1 MQGKAAGDEMS
12 ERLAEQ
18 TREIATLRAQL
29 AAAPSLDVDDMGG
42 MSLGESL
49 GGELEAEALAPP
61 PVAAVPDALTAEMR
75 TKLARAGVLE
85 GEVEELQQK
94 VERLESELQAQDDA
108 KGARPIHTQTGRQ
121 CSRPNRKRA
130 VCSGEVRISEG
141 VLVGVQASLSCGW
154 RTRRGR
160 RRPLRR
166 RRRRRRRRVGWTCG
180 G

>member
-1 MQGKAAGDEMS
+1 MPQGSGGDGPGDASLLAGEHPPIPTLFPPYLGVVLDCARNVMQGKAAGDEMS

-108 KGARPIHTQTGRQ
+108 KGARPIHTRHALIPCRKGGLLRQ
-121 CSRPNRKRA
+121 R
-130 VCSGEVRISEG
+130 SGD
-141 VLVGVQASLSCGW
+141 A
-154 RTRRGR
+154 
-160 RRPLRR
+160 
-166 RRRRRRRRVGWTCG
+166 
-180 G
+180 

>member
-108 KGARPIHTQTGRQ
+108 KGARRIHTHTVLSPKPQEGGFLRQ
-121 CSRPNRKRA
+121 SPD
-130 VCSGEVRISEG
+130 V
-141 VLVGVQASLSCGW
+141 
-154 RTRRGR
+154 
-160 RRPLRR
+160 
-166 RRRRRRRRVGWTCG
+166 
-180 G
+180 